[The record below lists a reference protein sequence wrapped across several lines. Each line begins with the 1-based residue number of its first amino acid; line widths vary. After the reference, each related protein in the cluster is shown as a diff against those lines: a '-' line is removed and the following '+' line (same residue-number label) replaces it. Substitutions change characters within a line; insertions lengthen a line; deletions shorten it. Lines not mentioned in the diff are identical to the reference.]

1 MNTFQDLLRHLW
13 IIRLTLFIGTL
24 GITPVLPG
32 MTVELEQLTSD
43 PSAYRNSSVC
53 VTGVT
58 EGDGINFVLFR
69 PPHRQA
75 NRTILVVNK
84 QEGQRYNPV
93 DGHWATICGTVTADE
108 RGIFACKL
116 ILETAETVQKRP
128 VAGRRTFGVFENTG
142 PETVEIET
150 INDAGDSS
158 AIMTLR
164 PGDITKT
171 VITPGKAKIFALSN
185 DLSRT
190 RLLSTFTLPTV
201 KSSANYFERSTR
213 TFYFRLRAG
222 TMSLLKRDKAT
233 EMRKRWEA
241 LEQNENN

>member
-43 PSAYRNSSVC
+43 PSAYQNSSVC

-75 NRTILVVNK
+75 NRTILIVNK

-93 DGHWATICGTVTADE
+93 DGHWVRICGTVTADE
-108 RGIFACKL
+108 RGMFACKL
-116 ILETAETVQKRP
+116 FLETAQAVQRRP
-128 VAGRRTFGVFENTG
+128 IAGRRIFGVFENAG
-142 PETVEIET
+142 SETVEIET
-150 INDAGDSS
+150 SNEAGDSS

-171 VITPGKAKIFALSN
+171 VITPGKAKIFAMSN

-190 RLLSTFTLPTV
+190 KLLSTFTLPTV

-213 TFYFRLRAG
+213 TFYFSLRDG
-222 TMSLLKRDKAT
+222 KMSFLKHDKTM

-241 LEQNENN
+241 LEKKG